1 MSTNLADPPVEPSA
15 AERGPTASQS
25 AATRGIASAALII
38 TAGNLLSRLFGLVR
52 EQLAAH
58 YFGTGDAVAPFAL
71 ADSMLTILYDLLISG
86 MVAAALV
93 PVLSEYAAPER
104 RAELRKIVGTLLT
117 LALLVLGA
125 VTILLI
131 IFAPQLVTI
140 WLRSGTGTI
149 DEALLPEAIRNVR
162 LILPGVLLLGLSAI
176 LLATNYALG
185 RFAWPSVAQAA
196 RNGAIIVA
204 ALLFVRTLGVT
215 SLVVGVLA
223 GGVLLV
229 ALQLPGLRD
238 ALPVPG
244 LALRHPAI
252 RRIFRLYA
260 PIFIGLIANTIG
272 QLIDRNLAAGRAG
285 DDALGAMRYATT
297 LQQLVLGLVATG
309 IALGALPALS
319 RQAEAGDEE
328 SFRATLTAALR
339 MTTVLIVP
347 ASLGLLALATP
358 IVNLLFRHGA
368 TGAAGASAI
377 VLALLWY
384 IPGTFFQAYD
394 QLLINV
400 FYARRN
406 TLTPQLVG
414 VAAVALYIAV
424 ELALVGRY
432 GMVALVGAISVQWS
446 FHAIVMY
453 WLARRHLAPSDH
465 VAFAHTLGRCLGVGA
480 VMAAVAWG
488 TSTALSNIL
497 PGPKLVREVFVIAIP
512 VALGVALYAW
522 GITRLGIDD
531 FAVLSRR
538 VVAKVRRG

>member
-1 MSTNLADPPVEPSA
+1 MSTDLADPPVEPTAADRSPSA
-15 AERGPTASQS
+15 IQS

-38 TAGNLLSRLFGLVR
+38 TVGNLLSRLFGLVR

-117 LALLVLGA
+117 LALLVLGG
-125 VTILLI
+125 VTVLLV

-149 DEALLPEAIRNVR
+149 NEALLPEAIRNVR

-204 ALLFVRTLGVT
+204 ALLFVNALGVT

-238 ALPVPG
+238 AMPVPG

-319 RQAEAGDEE
+319 RQAESGDEE

-347 ASLGLLALATP
+347 ASLGLLALAAP

-377 VLALLWY
+377 VLALIWY

-406 TLTPQLVG
+406 TLAPQIVG

-424 ELALVGRY
+424 ELTLVGRF
-432 GMVALVGAISVQWS
+432 GMVALVGAISVQWT
-446 FHAIVMY
+446 FHAVVMY
-453 WLARRHLAPSDH
+453 WLARRHLALSDH
-465 VAFAHTLGRCLGVGA
+465 RSFARVLGICLAVGA
-480 VMAAVAWG
+480 IMALVAWG
-488 TSTALSNIL
+488 STNLLSRTL
-497 PGPKLVREVFVIAIP
+497 PGPTLVREILAIALP
-512 VALGVALYAW
+512 VALGMAVYAW

-538 VVAKVRRG
+538 VLAKVQRS

>member
-432 GMVALVGAISVQWS
+432 GMVALVGAISVQWT

-465 VAFAHTLGRCLGVGA
+465 RAFARVLGICLGVGII
-480 VMAAVAWG
+480 MAAVAWG
-488 TSTALSNIL
+488 ATNVLSRTL
-497 PGPKLVREVFVIAIP
+497 PGPTLVREVLGIAIP
-512 VALGVALYAW
+512 VVLGVALYAW

>member
-1 MSTNLADPPVEPSA
+1 MNINLAEPPVEPSA
-15 AERGPTASQS
+15 AERGPTAIQS

-131 IFAPQLVTI
+131 VFAPQLVTI

-238 ALPVPG
+238 ALPIPG

-406 TLTPQLVG
+406 TLTPQIVG

-432 GMVALVGAISVQWS
+432 GMVALVGAISVQWT

-453 WLARRHLAPSDH
+453 WLARRHLAPGDH
-465 VAFAHTLGRCLGVGA
+465 RAFARVLGICLGVGI

-488 TSTALSNIL
+488 STTVLARTL
-497 PGPKLVREVFVIAIP
+497 PGPTLVREVLAIAIP

-538 VVAKVRRG
+538 VVARVRRG